1 MESQNH
7 VAIIGQGYVGL
18 PLAIELVKSGYT
30 VFGIDRNELLIA
42 NLLKGISHLEEV
54 TNEDL
59 IQLQGSKKYY
69 PSVDFQNV
77 SQCATIVICVPT
89 PLDEGGNPDL
99 DFLIS
104 AAQSLT
110 QFVMPG
116 TLIINESTSFP
127 GTLREVI
134 FPIFPEQIR
143 SSLHFAIAPE
153 RINPGSS
160 RFSFKEIPRV
170 VSGMSQE
177 ATLRA
182 KVFYESLNLPVKIVS
197 SPEVAEYAKL
207 LENSFRF
214 INIGF
219 INELAELTACTGVD
233 IFEVID
239 AASSKPFG
247 FMPFF
252 PSIGVGG
259 HCIPVDPIYLSYC
272 ASRHK
277 KKMDSIRIAEN
288 TNSNIH
294 EFTISRIKS
303 LLGVENRILIYGVA
317 YKEGVRDL
325 RESPSLLLMDKL
337 SDEGFQVFY
346 FDDLIDN
353 VEGYK
358 VFDSDAEYDLM
369 VYCHGRSILRD
380 LLTSQKIKDIL
391 DCSGNLELSAKV
403 HRLFSLR

>member
-1 MESQNH
+1 MERQNH

-89 PLDEGGNPDL
+89 PLDEVGNPDL

-259 HCIPVDPIYLSYC
+259 HCIPVDPIYLSYY
-272 ASRHK
+272 ASRHN

-380 LLTSQKIKDIL
+380 LLTSPKIKDIL

>member
-1 MESQNH
+1 M
-7 VAIIGQGYVGL
+7 AIIGQGYVGL

-259 HCIPVDPIYLSYC
+259 HCIPVDPIYLSYY
-272 ASRHK
+272 ASRHN

-380 LLTSQKIKDIL
+380 LLTSPKIKDIL

>member
-160 RFSFKEIPRV
+160 QFSFKEIPRV

-259 HCIPVDPIYLSYC
+259 HCIPVDPIYLSYY
-272 ASRHK
+272 ASRHN